1 MDNTMKFEVE
11 IADASGHST
20 VQMTK
25 NELTEKVNSTQGS
38 WVFVNDQLVSAADI
52 AGMDLEVGSRIRLM
66 PGLVGGQDA
75 PTFVVEIADS
85 TGHAEAVMTQAELV
99 EKANATQGSW
109 VFVND
114 QLVNTSDLA
123 DMNMEAGSR
132 IRLMPGL
139 VGGQDAPTFVVEI
152 ADSTGHAEA
161 VMTQAEL
168 AEKASLRRG
177 SWVFVNDQLV
187 DVADIAE
194 MNLDA
199 GSRIRLMP
207 GLVGGQDAPLFEV
220 EIADAT
226 GHSTVQMSQAEVAEK
241 ANQTQGSWVFVND
254 QLVSAADIADMN
266 LEAGSRI
273 RLMPGLVGGRAC

>member
-11 IADASGHST
+11 IADASGHSA
-20 VQMTK
+20 VQMTQ
-25 NELTEKVNSTQGS
+25 NELTEKVNTTQGS

-52 AGMDLEVGSRIRLM
+52 A
-66 PGLVGGQDA
+66 
-75 PTFVVEIADS
+75 
-85 TGHAEAVMTQAELV
+85 
-99 EKANATQGSW
+99 
-109 VFVND
+109 
-114 QLVNTSDLA
+114 
-123 DMNMEAGSR
+123 DMNLEAGSR

-168 AEKASLRRG
+168 TEK
-177 SWVFVNDQLV
+177 VN
-187 DVADIAE
+187 A
-194 MNLDA
+194 
-199 GSRIRLMP
+199 
-207 GLVGGQDAPLFEV
+207 
-220 EIADAT
+220 
-226 GHSTVQMSQAEVAEK
+226 
-241 ANQTQGSWVFVND
+241 TQGSWVFVND

>member
-20 VQMTK
+20 VQMTQ
-25 NELTEKVNSTQGS
+25 NELTEKVNATQGS

-52 AGMDLEVGSRIRLM
+52 A
-66 PGLVGGQDA
+66 
-75 PTFVVEIADS
+75 
-85 TGHAEAVMTQAELV
+85 
-99 EKANATQGSW
+99 
-109 VFVND
+109 
-114 QLVNTSDLA
+114 
-123 DMNMEAGSR
+123 DMNLEAGSR

-168 AEKASLRRG
+168 TEK
-177 SWVFVNDQLV
+177 VN
-187 DVADIAE
+187 A
-194 MNLDA
+194 
-199 GSRIRLMP
+199 
-207 GLVGGQDAPLFEV
+207 
-220 EIADAT
+220 
-226 GHSTVQMSQAEVAEK
+226 
-241 ANQTQGSWVFVND
+241 TQGSWVFVNV
-254 QLVSAADIADMN
+254 QLVSAADIVDMN

>member
-20 VQMTK
+20 VQMTQ
-25 NELTEKVNSTQGS
+25 NELTEKVNATQGS

-52 AGMDLEVGSRIRLM
+52 A
-66 PGLVGGQDA
+66 
-75 PTFVVEIADS
+75 
-85 TGHAEAVMTQAELV
+85 
-99 EKANATQGSW
+99 
-109 VFVND
+109 
-114 QLVNTSDLA
+114 
-123 DMNMEAGSR
+123 DMNLEAGSR

-168 AEKASLRRG
+168 TEK
-177 SWVFVNDQLV
+177 VN
-187 DVADIAE
+187 A
-194 MNLDA
+194 
-199 GSRIRLMP
+199 
-207 GLVGGQDAPLFEV
+207 
-220 EIADAT
+220 
-226 GHSTVQMSQAEVAEK
+226 
-241 ANQTQGSWVFVND
+241 TQGSWVFVND

-273 RLMPGLVGGRAC
+273 RLMPGLIGGRAC